1 MVAPETNLDL
11 ERRTRLALVW
21 EDLVNPVRGIRGYQ
35 EIILEE
41 CRKLGLDE
49 LLPSF
54 EKVLIAATTLGD
66 RVEALRHPAPK
77 APTETENDLV
87 GEEARLRHDLRTPLN
102 AIIGYTEMVVED
114 IDDIPLAEGLRPD
127 LAKLLDEAHR
137 LLGRV
142 DAIVNLTRGQNG
154 SAALAEG
161 NGPPIVAGILHT
173 LRPTNSLGAAQEVG
187 RVLVVDDNISN
198 RDLLTRRLVQDGHD
212 VIAAASGAEAF
223 ILLSTDHNFD
233 LVLLDLLMPDMNGIE
248 ILTRLKADER
258 LHQIPVIVISGLQET
273 EAVLMCIEAG
283 ADDYLPKPCDVVLL
297 RARINSCLE
306 RRRWRLREREYL
318 TRLKEEKAKSDALL
332 RNILPELVVFRLNDG
347 ETIIADRFEAVSIL
361 FADIVGFTPAAAVMT
376 PASLVASLNRVF
388 SEFDSLALRLGV
400 EKIKTIGDAYMAA
413 AGLPAPRLDHAEAIA
428 TFAIGILDLLGGM
441 HVPGEPILHVRIG
454 IHTGPVVAGVI
465 GRHKFSYDVWG
476 DTVNVAS
483 RLEAHGVA
491 DRIQV
496 SQEVKEVLAH
506 RFEFEERGPI
516 MLKGKGMTPTFFLV
530 PN

>member
-1 MVAPETNLDL
+1 MCDGRAGATNLDL
-11 ERRTRLALVW
+11 ERRARLALVW

-49 LLPSF
+49 LMPSF
-54 EKVLIAATTLGD
+54 EKVLIAATALGD
-66 RVEALRHPAPK
+66 RVEDLRYPAAK

-102 AIIGYTEMVVED
+102 AIIGYTEMVMED
-114 IDDIPLAEGLRPD
+114 IDDMPLAEGLRSD

-161 NGPPIVAGILHT
+161 NGPPIIARTFCTHFG
-173 LRPTNSLGAAQEVG
+173 PTKSSGAAQEVG
-187 RVLVVDDNISN
+187 RVLVVDDNVSN

-258 LHQIPVIVISGLQET
+258 LHQIPVIMISGLQET
-273 EAVLMCIEAG
+273 EAVLRCIEAG

-306 RRRWRLREREYL
+306 RRRWRLREQEYL
-318 TRLKEEKAKSDALL
+318 ARLKEEKAKSDALL
-332 RNILPELVVFRLNDG
+332 RNILPEPVVFRLNNG
-347 ETIIADRFEAVSIL
+347 ETIIADRFDAVSIL
-361 FADIVGFTPAAAVMT
+361 FADIVGFTPAAAAMT

-388 SEFDSLALRLGV
+388 SEFDTLA
-400 EKIKTIGDAYMAA
+400 T
-413 AGLPAPRLDHAEAIA
+413 
-428 TFAIGILDLLGGM
+428 
-441 HVPGEPILHVRIG
+441 
-454 IHTGPVVAGVI
+454 
-465 GRHKFSYDVWG
+465 
-476 DTVNVAS
+476 AS
-483 RLEAHGVA
+483 WC
-491 DRIQV
+491 
-496 SQEVKEVLAH
+496 
-506 RFEFEERGPI
+506 
-516 MLKGKGMTPTFFLV
+516 
-530 PN
+530 